1 MSGVTIF
8 ANGECPHPQL
18 VKALIPAENILIAA
32 DGGYHLAV
40 SLGYTPDH
48 VVGDMDSIAPNE
60 STSYPDSI
68 TFHRFPPEKDQT
80 DLELCL
86 DLALS
91 LRAAD
96 VTIVGGLG
104 GRADHYLA
112 NITLIFAPKFS
123 QLDIKFIDGLT
134 TIGKI
139 LGERSVQGSLGDT
152 FSLLPWGMDVTGI
165 TTKGLSYPLRGETL
179 FAGSPRGVSN
189 QMDNELA
196 TIRAD
201 KGNLLFIHIKNGEKP
216 DEN

>member
-32 DGGYHLAV
+32 DGGYQLAE
-40 SLGYTPDH
+40 SLGTIPDH
-48 VVGDMDSIAPNE
+48 VVGDMDSITA
-60 STSYPDSI
+60 SASASYPNSI
-68 TFHRFPPEKDQT
+68 TFHRYEPEKDQT

-86 DLALS
+86 DLALTLNATNVS
-91 LRAAD
+91 
-96 VTIVGGLG
+96 IVGGMG

-112 NITLIFAPKFS
+112 NIALIFLPKFS
-123 QLDIKFIDGLT
+123 QLDIKYIDGLT

-139 LGERSVQGSLGDT
+139 VGERSVQGNIGDT
-152 FSLLPWGMDVTGI
+152 FSLLPWGEDVTGI
-165 TTKGLSYPLRGETL
+165 ITSGLSYPLQNETL

-189 QMDNELA
+189 QLANEIA
-196 TIRAD
+196 TVRAE
-201 KGNLLFIHIKNGEKP
+201 KGNLLFIHIKNGEKS